1 MLLFIALLSAKTG
14 DRVWWQWTPSEM
26 EKAFAL
32 KQIETCLS
40 PSVKD
45 DKDDKCEGEFVQ
57 QLAINIK
64 STCNLVQP
72 LAIILK
78 VTCATTSYKY

>member
-1 MLLFIALLSAKTG
+1 
-14 DRVWWQWTPSEM
+14 M

-57 QLAINIK
+57 QLAINIE
-64 STCNLVQP
+64 SNFVQP
-72 LAIILK
+72 LAKNILEL
-78 VTCATTSYKY
+78 TLYDH